1 MKVKKYIVIG
11 IELKIVRYNESAS
24 NFQCDLIL
32 KTFRVSKN
40 LESSVSRYFES
51 EYLSKSPEVND
62 YSISYI
68 R

>member
-24 NFQCDLIL
+24 NFQCDLIIR
-32 KTFRVSKN
+32 TFRVSKN

-51 EYLSKSPEVND
+51 EYLSKSREVND